1 MTDAIEMPAFL
12 KREKVTATTAVEIIA
27 PTVPAPAPS
36 GWRSRLK
43 VHPAAEMFPLLEPD
57 ELRALADDIKANGLL
72 NKATVWWDGHTP
84 VLLDGRNR
92 LDALE
97 LAGMMEH
104 SPCGDIAEH
113 LWEPVSNLYEN
124 CEHLDPYALVIGL
137 NLHRR
142 HLTREQKRDLIAELL
157 KVQPE
162 KSDRQI
168 AATAKVHHETV
179 GAIRAEQ
186 ERRGGIRHVETRT
199 DTKGRKQPT
208 KASKPGKTKEL
219 AADARARL
227 QQEHD
232 ADLAR
237 MRAQERAAAQE
248 RIERQAKEQARDIPD
263 DDEADMALLAQK
275 CLARLAKDFTHGQIK
290 EFRAHFNEQVDI
302 LINQPSAPANP
313 QLH

>member
-1 MTDAIEMPAFL
+1 MTDNIEMPAFL

-137 NLHRR
+137 NIHRR
-142 HLTREQKRDLIAELL
+142 HLTREQKRDLIANLL
-157 KVQPE
+157 KAQPE

-168 AATAKVHHETV
+168 AATAKVDHKTV
-179 GAIRAEQ
+179 AAVRTEQ
-186 ERRGGIRHVETRT
+186 QGRGEIPHVETRT
-199 DTKGRKQPT
+199 DSKGRKQPT
-208 KASKPGKTKEL
+208 KKSV
-219 AADARARL
+219 AD
-227 QQEHD
+227 
-232 ADLAR
+232 
-237 MRAQERAAAQE
+237 
-248 RIERQAKEQARDIPD
+248 D
-263 DDEADMALLAQK
+263 DDEEEAERQRVAKLSPGHQRRLEREEKKQAAEWQAAREKINAEIEEVRTILRKLPADDFARLRELAIEWESCLLQNLTEAPASSCEREPPQVLAQ
-275 CLARLAKDFTHGQIK
+275 
-290 EFRAHFNEQVDI
+290 
-302 LINQPSAPANP
+302 
-313 QLH
+313 